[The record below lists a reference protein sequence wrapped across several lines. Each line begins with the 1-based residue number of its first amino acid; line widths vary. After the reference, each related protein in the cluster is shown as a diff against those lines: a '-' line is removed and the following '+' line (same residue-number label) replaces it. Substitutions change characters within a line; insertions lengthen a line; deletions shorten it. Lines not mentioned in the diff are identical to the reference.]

1 MKQVAVGIILQ
12 KGRVLACQRKAD
24 GRYPLKWEFPGGKVE
39 DGETHEQAMTRE
51 LHEELSIT
59 VDEFERFF
67 QQDWVYP
74 GSVSGQNTSGAFSV
88 TYFLVTSFSGEP
100 LNRAFEQIRWVRPA
114 ELRSMDIL
122 DGNVEAVKKLIRYEE
137 ENEQA
142 A

>member
-1 MKQVAVGIILQ
+1 MKKVAVGIILH

-39 DGETHEQAMTRE
+39 AGESHAQAMIRE

-59 VDEFERFF
+59 VTDYQEFF

-74 GSVSGQNTSGAFSV
+74 ASVSEQNTSGAFSV
-88 TYFLVTSFSGEP
+88 TYFLVRTFSGDP
-100 LNRAFEQIRWVRPA
+100 VNRAFEQIRWVRPA
-114 ELRSMDIL
+114 GLLSMDIL
-122 DGNVEAVKKLIRYEE
+122 EGNLDAVKKLVRYEE